1 MIGVYYC
8 LLSDTARKSF
18 WLFIL
23 LLTLH
28 SGTSLPLIFGLWQ
41 KNNHSNLNVIFIFQN
56 YWLMLSKV
64 RLSVNYDKKVSV
76 NFSYLTLLK
85 WTISFPLLLLFWQ
98 LFPPSMQC
106 HWRLNLNLI
115 LQWLW
120 MMQGQA
126 HVFVHI
132 IYMDRHSRFL
142 MFQDNVATEMEG
154 YIIMLCQGQDMD
166 NLNVKWFVQFL
177 KL

>member
-1 MIGVYYC
+1 
-8 LLSDTARKSF
+8 
-18 WLFIL
+18 
-23 LLTLH
+23 
-28 SGTSLPLIFGLWQ
+28 
-41 KNNHSNLNVIFIFQN
+41 
-56 YWLMLSKV
+56 
-64 RLSVNYDKKVSV
+64 
-76 NFSYLTLLK
+76 
-85 WTISFPLLLLFWQ
+85 
-98 LFPPSMQC
+98 
-106 HWRLNLNLI
+106 
-115 LQWLW
+115 

-177 KL
+177 KLYRAAVLRVNFIFVRTYVTENVSA